1 MNEFYYTGSP
11 TSESRVQRFT
21 LDYEGESYLFAY
33 DNGVFSKGEL
43 DDGTAYLLGALP
55 SLHGR
60 VLDLGCGWGPVGVI
74 LGRRYPEISLVMSDV
89 NERALALAKD
99 NLEANGVK
107 NAETVLSDGLE
118 KIEGRFDFIVTNPPI
133 RAGKQVIYRLFD
145 ESLARLNEGGRL
157 FIVIRR
163 QQGAESALKY
173 LEKANARVIEKKKG
187 FWIIECGGVGHE

>member
-11 TSESRVQRFT
+11 TSESRIQRFT

-55 SLHGR
+55 PLHGR

-187 FWIIECGGVGHE
+187 FWIIECGGDGHE